1 MLKLDQP
8 LANVVWQS
16 PLVCRFNPHS
26 STRLNTTLEHT
37 AILVGKAQMW
47 LPELIER
54 ASKLNV
60 NGGFEQGADVSVH
73 FYLFPPAVKLIDS
86 FQWTAYFACCEV
98 ESEKTDRFS

>member
-1 MLKLDQP
+1 
-8 LANVVWQS
+8 
-16 PLVCRFNPHS
+16 
-26 STRLNTTLEHT
+26 LNAILEHS

-60 NGGFEQGADVSVH
+60 NGGFEQGADVLVH
-73 FYLFPPAVKLIDS
+73 CYPFPSAVELIDG

-98 ESEKTDRFS
+98 EGEKTDRFS